1 MKILV
6 PVDFSEI
13 TNSVIKLAKKI
24 AEVNDAEILLFHT
37 VSPAFYIPYPE
48 SISVEIVDLKLLE
61 DIERKTKREAEE
73 KMKGLIEALKP
84 VKSRYIVEVGDA
96 REAILEVEER
106 EDVDLV
112 IMASHSKGL
121 VEKVLIGST
130 AEKVAR
136 HSIKPILILKGKEIE
151 TPENIVVAYD
161 FSETSEKALYFT
173 IDIFGAF
180 KPHITLLHIEED
192 IDLPI
197 VEEVRESVLKKY
209 SEEKK
214 KYLGDL
220 AQKIASKGI
229 EVSLVI
235 RKDKDPAESI
245 VRYVKEN
252 ERMDL
257 LVIGSKGL
265 SGLKRIILGSTSSD
279 VFRKVE
285 KPVLIYKEGKRK

>member
-1 MKILV
+1 
-6 PVDFSEI
+6 
-13 TNSVIKLAKKI
+13 
-24 AEVNDAEILLFHT
+24 
-37 VSPAFYIPYPE
+37 
-48 SISVEIVDLKLLE
+48 
-61 DIERKTKREAEE
+61 
-73 KMKGLIEALKP
+73 
-84 VKSRYIVEVGDA
+84 
-96 REAILEVEER
+96 
-106 EDVDLV
+106 
-112 IMASHSKGL
+112 
-121 VEKVLIGST
+121 VLIGST

-151 TPENIVVAYD
+151 TPRNIVVAYD
-161 FSETSEKALYFT
+161 FSETSEKALHFT
-173 IDIFGAF
+173 IELFKAF

-197 VEEVRESVLKKY
+197 VEEVKERVLKKY

-220 AQKIASKGI
+220 AQKIASEGI

-235 RKDKDPAESI
+235 RKDRDP
-245 VRYVKEN
+245 REN
-252 ERMDL
+252 EHMDL

>member
-13 TNSVIKLAKKI
+13 TNSVIRLAKRI
-24 AEVNDAEILLFHT
+24 AEANDSEVILFHT

-48 SISVEIVDLKLLE
+48 SISVEIIDLKLLE
-61 DIERKTKREAEE
+61 DIERKTKSEAEE
-73 KMKGLIEALKP
+73 KLKGLIEALKP

-96 REAILEVEER
+96 REAILDVEEK

-151 TPENIVVAYD
+151 TPRNIVVAYD
-161 FSETSEKALYFT
+161 FSETSEKALHFT
-173 IDIFGAF
+173 IELFKAF

-197 VEEVRESVLKKY
+197 VEEVKERVLKKY

-220 AQKIASKGI
+220 AQKIASEGI

-235 RKDKDPAESI
+235 RKDRDPAESI
-245 VRYVKEN
+245 VKYVREN
-252 ERMDL
+252 EHMDL